1 MSATA
6 TATFH
11 VDRDGDEP
19 GVVHEVGGDTFG
31 RVSRTHAGR
40 WTRPWGAAIS
50 LVMLAAVA
58 WPLDRA
64 PLRGDDFPLSTYPM
78 FALRRKNARVVI
90 SYVIATGPEERRR
103 HVPPHLVAGPEVMQA
118 MMTVQRAVGRGHAG
132 VLCKEVAAR
141 LATRRGYDAFTEV
154 QVVTGDHRAVEYLTR
169 GVRGKETLKA
179 ACPIARA
186 TP

>member
-1 MSATA
+1 M
-6 TATFH
+6 
-11 VDRDGDEP
+11 
-19 GVVHEVGGDTFG
+19 
-31 RVSRTHAGR
+31 
-40 WTRPWGAAIS
+40 
-50 LVMLAAVA
+50 
-58 WPLDRA
+58 
-64 PLRGDDFPLSTYPM
+64 
-78 FALRRKNARVVI
+78 
-90 SYVIATGPEERRR
+90 
-103 HVPPHLVAGPEVMQA
+103 PPHLVAGPEVMQA